1 MTEFD
6 RHLWAIG
13 HVQRRR
19 LLLTLLNE
27 PRIHI
32 DDLHISEKQKEML
45 LIEVKHAHLP
55 KLADHGFIDWDP
67 GGPGRGR
74 VKRGPEFEEVE
85 PLLTLLHDHR
95 TDLPDGWL

>member
-1 MTEFD
+1 MAEFD

-19 LLLTLLNE
+19 LLLTLRNE
-27 PRIHI
+27 SRIHI
-32 DDLHISEKQKEML
+32 DELNMSEKQKEML

-55 KLADHGFIDWDP
+55 KLSGHGFIDWDP
-67 GGPGRGR
+67 EEGS
-74 VKRGPEFEEVE
+74 VERGPEFEEVE

-95 TDLPDGWL
+95 EELPNGWV